1 MKSFILPSISILAL
15 SASAVY
21 AGGGFSRLA
30 SLESSYPMVRHRIS
44 VKPNWFMTYSSRKYG
59 TLRSTIGSKPTKPM
73 PENPSYEEMP
83 RKVRFLDDQ
92 HERYVPK
99 TGSVKETSKDSLPN
113 VEKKNSSTTIITPQK
128 KK

>member
-1 MKSFILPSISILAL
+1 MKSFILPSIGILAL

-21 AGGGFSRLA
+21 AGGGFSRFA
-30 SLESSYPMVRHRIS
+30 FIESSYPMVRHRIS
-44 VKPNWFMTYSSRKYG
+44 VQPNWFMKNSSRKYG
-59 TLRSTIGSKPTKPM
+59 TLRSTVGSKPTKPM
-73 PENPSYEEMP
+73 PEKTSYEEMP
-83 RKVRFLDDQ
+83 TKVRFLDEQ
-92 HERYVPK
+92 HERYVLR